1 MEISFLT
8 VSHSLG
14 AAAYLL
20 LSIYIASRH
29 LRRATDRALFV
40 ASLSSTVWLAAL
52 ALQGFEVDIP
62 FYVRYTFE
70 LIRNTA
76 WFGVLYALLGIQF
89 IPGKSLGKHHF
100 YTTVGILILLA
111 LMLSITMYQ
120 GISNNQLI
128 SGYTTLILQ
137 VSISVVGLLLLEQV
151 WQNASI
157 FNRAGIK
164 YLTIGMASLFFY
176 DFLMYSDALLFQ
188 EMSTA
193 LWDSRGAINT
203 LAAPLIALMMIN
215 SRKQPLSMH
224 VSRQMIFHST
234 TLIIAGIYLLII
246 SAGGYYISIFGGS
259 LGQALRVLFIFAGIL
274 VLVIL
279 LSSPITRA
287 KIMVFISKNFF
298 DYKYD
303 YRDEWIKSTDA
314 LTNTHSKIN
323 TTEHHKL
330 PTEIIKILS
339 DLVGSRAGV
348 IWGKDEDGEFV
359 LRGELELKNQTK
371 IETIESNSDLIN
383 YFKNNEWVINIDEYM
398 LDPTK
403 YDLIEIPDD
412 ILKQEQPWLLIP
424 LGIRDN
430 LIGIVLLCEPIASL
444 DLNWENYDLL
454 KIVSQQACSYLEQA
468 DSQERLGAARQFEAV
483 NQTSAFLVHDIKTII
498 AQLSLLVKNAE
509 RHKTNPAFIEDMIRT
524 TSHTVEK
531 MEHLLQQIHSPTQ
544 DDTTEVVALSPILLE
559 VYESHKNSTPIPSL
573 ECPEKELRI
582 HANKEQLKSAIAH
595 IVQNALDATPKDGEI
610 SIATKL
616 APGYIFIFIQDS
628 GCGMNNDFINNLLF
642 KPFKSTK
649 GLTGMG
655 IGVYQSREYL
665 RRIGGS
671 ISVTSQLEI
680 GTCFTLKIPV
690 LGK

>member
-1 MEISFLT
+1 MEIDFLT

-14 AAAYLL
+14 AIAYLI
-20 LSIYIASRH
+20 LSIYIATRH
-29 LRRATDRALFV
+29 LRRATDRTLFV
-40 ASLSSTVWLAAL
+40 ASLSSAIWLALL
-52 ALQGFEVDIP
+52 ALQGFEVNIP
-62 FYVRYTFE
+62 FYIRYTFE

-89 IPGKSLGKHHF
+89 IPGKLIGKHRL
-100 YTTVGILILLA
+100 YSTAGILILLA
-111 LMLSITMYQ
+111 FMLTVTIYQ
-120 GISNNQLI
+120 GITNHQIL

-137 VSISVVGLLLLEQV
+137 VSISVIGLLLLEQV
-151 WQNASI
+151 WQNSSI
-157 FNRAGIK
+157 LSRSGIK
-164 YLTIGMASLFFY
+164 YLTIAMASLFFY
-176 DFLMYSDALLFQ
+176 DFFMYSDALLFQ
-188 EMSTA
+188 KMSTP
-193 LWDSRGAINT
+193 LWESRGAINT
-203 LAAPLIALMMIN
+203 LAAPLIAMTMFN
-215 SRKQPLSMH
+215 SRKQPIGMH

-259 LGQALRVLFIFAGIL
+259 WGEALRVLFIFLGIL
-274 VLVIL
+274 ILVIL
-279 LSSPITRA
+279 VSSPIVRA

-314 LTNTHSKIN
+314 LTNTHSQKN
-323 TTEHHKL
+323 AKEQNEL
-330 PTEIIKILS
+330 PTKIIKILG
-339 DLVGSRAGV
+339 DLVGSRSGA
-348 IWGKDEDGEFV
+348 IWGKDEDDHFV
-359 LRGELELKNQTK
+359 LRGKLALKDQK
-371 IETIESNSDLIN
+371 FHTIESNSDLSA
-383 YFKNNEWVINIDEYM
+383 YFKNNEWVINLDEYM

-412 ILKQEQPWLLIP
+412 ILTQEQPWLLIP
-424 LGIRDN
+424 LGMSNNIV
-430 LIGIVLLCEPIASL
+430 GIVLLCEPIASL
-444 DLNWENYDLL
+444 DLNWENYDLI
-454 KIVSQQACSYLEQA
+454 KIVSQQACSYLEQS

-509 RHKTNPAFIEDMIRT
+509 RHKTNPEFIEDMIRT

-531 MEHLLQQIHSPTQ
+531 MEHLLNQIHNPTQ
-544 DDTTEVVALSPILLE
+544 DDTTEIVELGPILLE
-559 VYESHKNSTPIPSL
+559 VYESHKNSKPIPSL
-573 ECPEKELRI
+573 EYPEKVIRI
-582 HANKEQLKSAIAH
+582 NANKEQLKSVIVH

-610 SIATKL
+610 SITSKL
-616 APGYIFIFIQDS
+616 APGYIFIFIQDN
-628 GCGMNNDFINNLLF
+628 GYGMNDDFINNLLF

>member
-1 MEISFLT
+1 MNINFLT

-14 AAAYLL
+14 AIAYLL
-20 LSIYIASRH
+20 LSAYIATRH
-29 LRRATDRALFV
+29 LRRTTDRTLFV
-40 ASLSSTVWLAAL
+40 ASLSSAVWLAIL
-52 ALQGFEVDIP
+52 TLQGFDVNVP

-89 IPGKSLGKHHF
+89 IPGKLIGKHRL
-100 YTTVGILILLA
+100 YSTIAILL
-111 LMLSITMYQ
+111 LLTFMLAVTIYQ
-120 GISNNQLI
+120 GISDHEIL
-128 SGYTTLILQ
+128 SGYTTLIIQ

-151 WQNASI
+151 WQNSSI
-157 FNRAGIK
+157 LSRSGIK
-164 YLTIGMASLFFY
+164 FLTIAMASLFFY

-188 EMSTA
+188 KMSTA

-203 LAAPLIALMMIN
+203 LAVPLIALTMFN
-215 SRKQPLSMH
+215 SRKQPIGMH

-234 TLIIAGIYLLII
+234 TLIFAGIYLLII

-259 LGQALRVLFIFAGIL
+259 WGEALRVLFIFLAIL
-274 VLVIL
+274 ILVIL
-279 LSSPITRA
+279 VSSPIIRA

-303 YRDEWIKSTDA
+303 YRDEWIKSTNA
-314 LTNTHSKIN
+314 LTNTHSKQIPN
-323 TTEHHKL
+323 EQSIL
-330 PTEIIKILS
+330 PTEIIKILG
-339 DLVGSRAGV
+339 DLVGSRSGA
-348 IWGKDEDGEFV
+348 IWGKNDDNHFI
-359 LRGELELKNQTK
+359 LRGQLNLKDQRFQ
-371 IETIESNSDLIN
+371 TIESNSDLIT
-383 YFKNNEWVINIDEYM
+383 YFKNNDWIINLDEYM

-403 YDLIEIPDD
+403 YNLIEIPDD
-412 ILKQEQPWLLIP
+412 IIQQEQPWLLIP
-424 LGIRDN
+424 LGTSNNIV
-430 LIGIVLLCEPIASL
+430 GIALLCNPIASL

-498 AQLSLLVKNAE
+498 AQLSLLVKNAA
-509 RHKTNPAFIEDMIRT
+509 RHKTNPEFIEDMIRT

-531 MEHLLQQIHSPTQ
+531 MEHLLQQLHNPTQ
-544 DDTTEVVALSPILLE
+544 DDTTEVVELSPILLD

-573 ECPEKELRI
+573 EYPDKDLRI
-582 HANKEQLKSAIAH
+582 NANKEQLKSVIVH
-595 IVQNALDATPKDGEI
+595 IVQNALDATPKEGEI
-610 SIATKL
+610 SISTKL
-616 APGYIFIFIQDS
+616 APGYVFIFIQDN
-628 GCGMNNDFINNLLF
+628 GCGMSDDFVNNLLF

-665 RRIGGS
+665 RRIGGA
-671 ISVTSQLEI
+671 ISVTSQLGV
-680 GTCFTLKIPV
+680 GTCFTLKIPI

>member
-1 MEISFLT
+1 MEINFLT

-20 LSIYIASRH
+20 LSIYIASQH
-29 LRRATDRALFV
+29 LRRATDRTLFV
-40 ASLSSTVWLAAL
+40 ASLLSAVWLAVL
-52 ALQGFEVDIP
+52 ALQGFDVNVP

-89 IPGKSLGKHHF
+89 IPGKSIGKHRL
-100 YTTVGILILLA
+100 YSTAGILVLLA
-111 LMLSITMYQ
+111 FMLAITIYQ
-120 GISNNQLI
+120 GVTANQLI

-157 FNRAGIK
+157 FSRSGIK
-164 YLTIGMASLFFY
+164 YLTIAMASLFFY

-188 EMSTA
+188 QMSTA

-203 LAAPLIALMMIN
+203 LAAPLIALTMIN
-215 SRKQPLSMH
+215 SRKQPIGMH

-259 LGQALRVLFIFAGIL
+259 WGEALRVLFIFLGIL
-274 VLVIL
+274 ILVIL
-279 LSSPITRA
+279 VSSPIIRA

-323 TTEHHKL
+323 VTEQNEL
-330 PTEIIKILS
+330 PTEIIKILG
-339 DLVGSRAGV
+339 DLVGSRSGA
-348 IWGKDEDGEFV
+348 IWGKDEDGHFV
-359 LRGELELKNQTK
+359 LRGKLDLKSKKFQA
-371 IETIESNSDLIN
+371 IESNSDLIN
-383 YFKNNEWVINIDEYM
+383 YFKNNEWVINLDEYM

-424 LGIRDN
+424 LGMSNNIV
-430 LIGIVLLCEPIASL
+430 GIVLLCEPIASL

-468 DSQERLGAARQFEAV
+468 NSQERLGAARQFEAV

-509 RHKTNPAFIEDMIRT
+509 RHKTNPEFIEDMIRT

-531 MEHLLQQIHSPTQ
+531 MDHLLHQIHNPTQ
-544 DDTTEVVALSPILLE
+544 DETTEVIELSPILLE
-559 VYESHKNSTPIPSL
+559 VYESHKNSIPIPSL
-573 ECPEKELRI
+573 EYPEKELKI
-582 HANKEQLKSAIAH
+582 HANKEQLKSVIGH

-610 SIATKL
+610 SITTKL
-616 APGYIFIFIQDS
+616 APGYIFIFVQDS
-628 GCGMNNDFINNLLF
+628 GCGMSDDFVNNLLF

-655 IGVYQSREYL
+655 IGAYQSREYL
-665 RRIGGS
+665 RRIGGA

-680 GTCFTLKIPV
+680 GTCFTLKIPI

>member
-1 MEISFLT
+1 MEINFLT

-14 AAAYLL
+14 AIAYLI
-20 LSIYIASRH
+20 LSIYIATRH
-29 LRRATDRALFV
+29 LRRATDRTLFV
-40 ASLSSTVWLAAL
+40 ASLSSAIWLALL
-52 ALQGFEVDIP
+52 ALQGFEVNIP
-62 FYVRYTFE
+62 FYIRYTFE

-89 IPGKSLGKHHF
+89 IPGKLIGKHRL
-100 YTTVGILILLA
+100 YSTAGILILLA
-111 LMLSITMYQ
+111 FMLTVTIYQ
-120 GISNNQLI
+120 GITNHQIL

-137 VSISVVGLLLLEQV
+137 VSISVIGLLLLEQV
-151 WQNASI
+151 WQNSSI
-157 FNRAGIK
+157 LSRSGIK
-164 YLTIGMASLFFY
+164 YLTIAMASLFFY
-176 DFLMYSDALLFQ
+176 DFFMYSDALLFQ
-188 EMSTA
+188 KMSTP
-193 LWDSRGAINT
+193 LWESRGAINT
-203 LAAPLIALMMIN
+203 LAAPLIAMTMFN
-215 SRKQPLSMH
+215 SRKQPIGMH

-259 LGQALRVLFIFAGIL
+259 WGEALRVLFIFLGIL
-274 VLVIL
+274 ILVIL
-279 LSSPITRA
+279 VSSPIVRA

-314 LTNTHSKIN
+314 LTNTHSQKN
-323 TTEHHKL
+323 AKEQNEL
-330 PTEIIKILS
+330 PTKIIKILG
-339 DLVGSRAGV
+339 DLVGSRSGA
-348 IWGKDEDGEFV
+348 IWGKDEDDHFV
-359 LRGELELKNQTK
+359 LRGKLALKDQK
-371 IETIESNSDLIN
+371 FHTIESNSDLSA
-383 YFKNNEWVINIDEYM
+383 YFKNNEWVINLDEYM

-412 ILKQEQPWLLIP
+412 ILTQEQPWLLIP
-424 LGIRDN
+424 LGMSNNIV
-430 LIGIVLLCEPIASL
+430 GIVLLCEPIASL
-444 DLNWENYDLL
+444 DLNWENYDLI
-454 KIVSQQACSYLEQA
+454 KIVSQQACSYLEQS

-509 RHKTNPAFIEDMIRT
+509 RHKTNPEFIEDMIRT

-531 MEHLLQQIHSPTQ
+531 MEHLLNQIHNPTQ
-544 DDTTEVVALSPILLE
+544 DDTTEIVELGPILLE
-559 VYESHKNSTPIPSL
+559 VYESHKNSKPIPSL
-573 ECPEKELRI
+573 EYPEKVIRI
-582 HANKEQLKSAIAH
+582 NANKEQLKSVIVH

-610 SIATKL
+610 SITSKL
-616 APGYIFIFIQDS
+616 APGYIFIFIQDN
-628 GCGMNNDFINNLLF
+628 GYGMNDDFINNLLF

>member
-1 MEISFLT
+1 MEINFLT

-14 AAAYLL
+14 AASYFL

-29 LRRATDRALFV
+29 LRRATDRTLFV
-40 ASLSSTVWLAAL
+40 ASLSSAIWLTVL
-52 ALQGFEVDIP
+52 ALPGLEINVP
-62 FYVRYTFE
+62 FYIRYTFE

-89 IPGKSLGKHHF
+89 IPGKSLGKHRF

-111 LMLSITMYQ
+111 FMLSITLYQ
-120 GISNNQLI
+120 GITNNHFI

-157 FNRAGIK
+157 FSRSGIK
-164 YLTIGMASLFFY
+164 YLTIAMASLFFY

-188 EMSTA
+188 QMSTV

-203 LAAPLIALMMIN
+203 LAAPLIALTMIN
-215 SRKQPLSMH
+215 SRKQPLGMH

-246 SAGGYYISIFGGS
+246 SAGGYYISIFGGTW
-259 LGQALRVLFIFAGIL
+259 GEAFRVLFIFVGIL
-274 VLVIL
+274 ALVTL
-279 LSSPITRA
+279 VSSPIIRA

-323 TTEHHKL
+323 ETEHNEL
-330 PTEIIKILS
+330 PAEIIKILG
-339 DLVGSRAGV
+339 DLVGSRSGA
-348 IWGKDEDGEFV
+348 IWGKDEDGHFV
-359 LRGELELKNQTK
+359 LRGKLDLKDPR
-371 IETIESNSDLIN
+371 IDTIESNSDLIT
-383 YFKNNEWVINIDEYM
+383 YFKKNEWVINLDEYM

-403 YDLIEIPDD
+403 YDLIEIPSD
-412 ILKQEQPWLLIP
+412 ILNQEQPWLLIP
-424 LGIRDN
+424 LGMSDN
-430 LIGIVLLCEPIASL
+430 LAGIVLLSNPIASL

-454 KIVSQQACSYLEQA
+454 KIVSQQACSYLEQS

-509 RHKTNPAFIEDMIRT
+509 RHKTNPEFIEDMIRT
-524 TSHTVEK
+524 TNHTVEK
-531 MEHLLQQIHSPTQ
+531 MEHLLHQIHSPTQ

-559 VYESHKNSTPIPSL
+559 VYESHKNAQPIPSL
-573 ECPEKELRI
+573 EFPEKELRI
-582 HANKEQLKSAIAH
+582 QGNKEQLKSVIGH
-595 IVQNALDATPKDGEI
+595 IVQNALDATAKDGEI

-616 APGYIFIFIQDS
+616 APGYIFIFIQDN
-628 GCGMNNDFINNLLF
+628 GCGMSDDFVNNLLF

-671 ISVTSQLEI
+671 ISVTSQLDI

>member
-1 MEISFLT
+1 MEINFLT

-20 LSIYIASRH
+20 LSIYIASQH
-29 LRRATDRALFV
+29 LRRATDRTLFV
-40 ASLSSTVWLAAL
+40 ASLLSAVWLAVL
-52 ALQGFEVDIP
+52 ALQGFDVNVP

-89 IPGKSLGKHHF
+89 IPGKSIGKHRL
-100 YTTVGILILLA
+100 YSTAGILILLA
-111 LMLSITMYQ
+111 FMLAITIYQ
-120 GISNNQLI
+120 GVTSNQFI

-157 FNRAGIK
+157 FSRSGIK
-164 YLTIGMASLFFY
+164 YLTIAMASLFFY

-188 EMSTA
+188 QMSTA

-203 LAAPLIALMMIN
+203 LAAPLIALTMIN
-215 SRKQPLSMH
+215 SRKQPIGMH

-259 LGQALRVLFIFAGIL
+259 WGEALRVLFIFLGIL
-274 VLVIL
+274 ILVIL
-279 LSSPITRA
+279 VSSPIIRA

-323 TTEHHKL
+323 VTEQNEL
-330 PTEIIKILS
+330 PTEIIKILG
-339 DLVGSRAGV
+339 DLVGSRSGA
-348 IWGKDEDGEFV
+348 IWGKDEDGHFV
-359 LRGELELKNQTK
+359 LRGKLDLKSKKFQA
-371 IETIESNSDLIN
+371 IESNSDLIN
-383 YFKNNEWVINIDEYM
+383 YFKNNEWVINLDEYM

-424 LGIRDN
+424 LGVSNNIV
-430 LIGIVLLCEPIASL
+430 GIVLLCEPIASL

-468 DSQERLGAARQFEAV
+468 NSQERLGAARQFEAV

-509 RHKTNPAFIEDMIRT
+509 RHKTNPEFIEDMIRT

-531 MEHLLQQIHSPTQ
+531 MEHLLHQIHNPTQ
-544 DDTTEVVALSPILLE
+544 DETTEIVALSPILLE
-559 VYESHKNSTPIPSL
+559 VYESHKNSNPIPSL
-573 ECPEKELRI
+573 EYPEKELQI
-582 HANKEQLKSAIAH
+582 HANKEQLKSVIGH

-610 SIATKL
+610 SITTKL
-616 APGYIFIFIQDS
+616 APGYIFIFVQDS
-628 GCGMNNDFINNLLF
+628 GCGMSDDFVNNLLF

-655 IGVYQSREYL
+655 IGAYQSREYL
-665 RRIGGS
+665 RRIGGA

-680 GTCFTLKIPV
+680 GTCFTLKIPI

>member
-1 MEISFLT
+1 MEFNFLT
-8 VSHSLG
+8 LSHSVG
-14 AAAYLL
+14 AIAYLL
-20 LSIYIASRH
+20 LSLYIASKH
-29 LRRATDRALFV
+29 LRRATDRTLFV
-40 ASLSSTVWLAAL
+40 ASLCSATWLTVL
-52 ALQGFEVDIP
+52 ALQGSDIAVP
-62 FYVRYTFE
+62 FYIRYTFE
-70 LIRNTA
+70 LVRNAA

-89 IPGKSLGKHHF
+89 IPKKALGKHR
-100 YTTVGILILLA
+100 YYITISILALLA
-111 LMLSITMYQ
+111 FMLTITMYQ
-120 GISNNQLI
+120 GISEHQII
-128 SGYTTLILQ
+128 SGYNILILQ
-137 VSISVVGLLLLEQV
+137 VSVSVVGLLLLEQV
-151 WQNASI
+151 WQNANMFS
-157 FNRAGIK
+157 RSGIK
-164 YLTIGMASLFFY
+164 YLTIAMASLFFY

-188 EMSTA
+188 EMSSA

-203 LAAPLIALMMIN
+203 LAAPLIAITMVN
-215 SRKQPLSMH
+215 SRKQPIGMH

-259 LGQALRVLFIFAGIL
+259 WGEALRVIFIFMGVVLL
-274 VLVIL
+274 VTLI
-279 LSSPITRA
+279 SSPIIRA
-287 KIMVFISKNFF
+287 RIMVFISKNFF

-314 LTNTHSKIN
+314 LTNTHSKVN
-323 TTEHHKL
+323 TAEQNEL
-330 PTEIIKILS
+330 PTEIIKILG
-339 DLVGSRAGV
+339 DLVGSHSGA
-348 IWGKDEDGEFV
+348 IWSRDEDGHFV
-359 LRGELELKNQTK
+359 LRGKLALNEQKL
-371 IETIESNSDLIN
+371 ETIEANSDLAN
-383 YFKNNEWVINIDEYM
+383 YFKNNEWVINLKEYM

-412 ILKQEQPWLLIP
+412 ILLQKEPWLLIP
-424 LGIRDN
+424 LGLGDN
-430 LIGIVLLCEPIASL
+430 IIGIVLLSDPIASL

-454 KIVSQQACSYLEQA
+454 KIVSQQACSYLEQS
-468 DSQERLGAARQFEAV
+468 DSQERLGAAKQFEAV

-509 RHKTNPAFIEDMIRT
+509 RHKTNPDFIEDMIRT

-544 DDTTEVVALSPILLE
+544 DDSTEIVELTPILLE
-559 VYESHKNSTPIPSL
+559 VYDSHKNSRPEPSL
-573 ECPEKELRI
+573 ELPEKDLRI
-582 HANKEQLKSAIAH
+582 QANKDQLKSVVGH
-595 IVQNALDATPKDGEI
+595 IVQNAIDATPKEGEI

-628 GCGMNNDFINNLLF
+628 GCGMSDDFINNLLF

-671 ISVTSQLEI
+671 ISVTSQLDI

-690 LGK
+690 LSN

>member
-1 MEISFLT
+1 MEINFLT

-20 LSIYIASRH
+20 LSIYIASQH
-29 LRRATDRALFV
+29 LRRATDRTLFV
-40 ASLSSTVWLAAL
+40 ASLLSAVWLAVL
-52 ALQGFEVDIP
+52 ALQGFDVNVP

-89 IPGKSLGKHHF
+89 IPGKSIGKHRL
-100 YTTVGILILLA
+100 YSTAGILILLA
-111 LMLSITMYQ
+111 FMLAITIYQ
-120 GISNNQLI
+120 GVTSNQFI

-157 FNRAGIK
+157 FSRSGIK
-164 YLTIGMASLFFY
+164 YLTIAMASLFFY

-188 EMSTA
+188 QMSTA

-203 LAAPLIALMMIN
+203 LAAPLIALTMIN
-215 SRKQPLSMH
+215 SRKQPIGMH

-259 LGQALRVLFIFAGIL
+259 WGEALRVLFIFLGIL
-274 VLVIL
+274 ILVIL
-279 LSSPITRA
+279 VSSPIIRA

-323 TTEHHKL
+323 VTEQNEL
-330 PTEIIKILS
+330 PTEIIKILG
-339 DLVGSRAGV
+339 DLVGSRSGA
-348 IWGKDEDGEFV
+348 IWGRDEDGHFV
-359 LRGELELKNQTK
+359 SRGKLDLKNK
-371 IETIESNSDLIN
+371 KFEAIESNSDLIN
-383 YFKNNEWVINIDEYM
+383 YFKNNEWVINLDEYM

-424 LGIRDN
+424 LGVSNNIV
-430 LIGIVLLCEPIASL
+430 GIVLLCEPIASL

-468 DSQERLGAARQFEAV
+468 NSQERLGAARQFEAV

-509 RHKTNPAFIEDMIRT
+509 RHKTNPEFIEDMIRT

-531 MEHLLQQIHSPTQ
+531 MEHLLHQIHNPTQ
-544 DDTTEVVALSPILLE
+544 DETTEIVALSPILLE
-559 VYESHKNSTPIPSL
+559 VYESHKNSNPIPSL
-573 ECPEKELRI
+573 EYPEKELQI
-582 HANKEQLKSAIAH
+582 HANKEQLKSVIGH

-610 SIATKL
+610 SITTKL
-616 APGYIFIFIQDS
+616 APGYIFIFVQDS
-628 GCGMNNDFINNLLF
+628 GCGMSDDFVNNLLF

-655 IGVYQSREYL
+655 IGAYQSREYL
-665 RRIGGS
+665 RRIGGA

-680 GTCFTLKIPV
+680 GTCFTLKIPI

>member
-1 MEISFLT
+1 MEISFLA
-8 VSHSLG
+8 VSHSIG
-14 AAAYLL
+14 AIAYLL
-20 LSIYIASRH
+20 LSIYIATQH
-29 LRRATDRALFV
+29 LRRATDRTLFV
-40 ASLSSTVWLAAL
+40 ATLSSSVWLTVL
-52 ALQGFEVDIP
+52 ALQGFEIDVP
-62 FYVRYTFE
+62 FYIRYTLE
-70 LIRNTA
+70 LVRNTA
-76 WFGVLYALLGIQF
+76 WFGVLYALLGIKFFPGQF
-89 IPGKSLGKHHF
+89 IGKHRL
-100 YTTVGILILLA
+100 YSTAGILILLA
-111 LMLSITMYQ
+111 CMLAITIYQ
-120 GISNNQLI
+120 GVSGHQLL

-157 FNRAGIK
+157 FSRSGIK
-164 YLTIGMASLFFY
+164 YITIAMASLFFY

-188 EMSTA
+188 KMSIA
-193 LWDSRGAINT
+193 LWDTRGAINT
-203 LAAPLIALMMIN
+203 LAVPLIALTMVK
-215 SRKQPLSMH
+215 SRKQPIGMH

-259 LGQALRVLFIFAGIL
+259 WGEALRVLFIFLGIL
-274 VLVIL
+274 ALIIL
-279 LSSPITRA
+279 ISSPIVRA

-314 LTNTHSKIN
+314 LTNTHSKMN
-323 TTEHHKL
+323 PPEQNNL
-330 PTEIIKILS
+330 PAEIIKILG
-339 DLVGSRAGV
+339 DLVGSRSGA
-348 IWGKDEDGEFV
+348 IWGKDEDGHFV
-359 LRGELELKNQTK
+359 LRGKLAIKDQKFNA
-371 IETIESNSDLIN
+371 IEANSDLIN
-383 YFKNNEWVINIDEYM
+383 YFKHNEWVINLDEYM

-412 ILKQEQPWLLIP
+412 ILSQEQPWLLIP
-424 LGIRDN
+424 LGMRNN
-430 LIGIVLLCEPIASL
+430 LVGIVLLCDPISSL

-454 KIVSQQACSYLEQA
+454 KIVSQQACSYLEQS
-468 DSQERLGAARQFEAV
+468 DSQERLGAAKQFEAV

-509 RHKTNPAFIEDMIRT
+509 KHKTNPAFIEDMIRT

-531 MEHLLQQIHSPTQ
+531 MEHLLHQLHNPTQ
-544 DDTTEVVALSPILLE
+544 DETTDVVELSPILLE
-559 VYESHKNSTPIPSL
+559 VYESHRNSSPVPSL

-582 HANKEQLKSAIAH
+582 HANKDQLKSVIVH

-610 SIATKL
+610 SITTKL
-616 APGYIFIFIQDS
+616 APGYVFIFIQDS
-628 GCGMNNDFINNLLF
+628 GCGMSEDFVNNMLF

-655 IGVYQSREYL
+655 IGAYQSREYL
-665 RRIGGS
+665 RRIGGA
-671 ISVTSQLEI
+671 ISVTSQLEV

>member
-1 MEISFLT
+1 MEINFLT

-14 AAAYLL
+14 AIAYFI
-20 LSIYIASRH
+20 LSIYIATRH
-29 LRRATDRALFV
+29 LRRATDRTLFV
-40 ASLSSTVWLAAL
+40 ASLSSAIWLALL
-52 ALQGFEVDIP
+52 ALQGFEVNIP
-62 FYVRYTFE
+62 FYIRYTFE

-89 IPGKSLGKHHF
+89 IPGKLIGKHRL
-100 YTTVGILILLA
+100 YSTAGILILLA
-111 LMLSITMYQ
+111 FMLTVTIYQ
-120 GISNNQLI
+120 GITNHQIL

-137 VSISVVGLLLLEQV
+137 VSISVIGLLLLEQV
-151 WQNASI
+151 WQNSSI
-157 FNRAGIK
+157 LSRSGIK
-164 YLTIGMASLFFY
+164 YLTIAMASLFFY
-176 DFLMYSDALLFQ
+176 DFFMYSDALLFQ
-188 EMSTA
+188 KMSTP
-193 LWDSRGAINT
+193 LWESRGAINT
-203 LAAPLIALMMIN
+203 LAAPLIAMTMFN
-215 SRKQPLSMH
+215 SRKQPIGMH

-259 LGQALRVLFIFAGIL
+259 WGEALRVLFIFLGIL
-274 VLVIL
+274 ILVIL
-279 LSSPITRA
+279 VSSPIVRA

-314 LTNTHSKIN
+314 LTNTHSQKN
-323 TTEHHKL
+323 AKEQNEL
-330 PTEIIKILS
+330 PTKIIKILG
-339 DLVGSRAGV
+339 DLVGSRSGA
-348 IWGKDEDGEFV
+348 IWGKDEDDHFV
-359 LRGELELKNQTK
+359 LRGKLALKDQK
-371 IETIESNSDLIN
+371 FHTIESNSDLSA
-383 YFKNNEWVINIDEYM
+383 YFKNNEWVINLDEYM

-412 ILKQEQPWLLIP
+412 ILTQEQPWLLIP
-424 LGIRDN
+424 LGMSNNIV
-430 LIGIVLLCEPIASL
+430 GIVLLCEPIASL
-444 DLNWENYDLL
+444 DLNWENYDLI
-454 KIVSQQACSYLEQA
+454 KIVSQQACSYLEQS

-509 RHKTNPAFIEDMIRT
+509 RHKTNPEFIEDMIRT

-531 MEHLLQQIHSPTQ
+531 MEHLLNQIHNPTQ
-544 DDTTEVVALSPILLE
+544 DDTTEIVELGPILLE
-559 VYESHKNSTPIPSL
+559 VYESHKNSKPIPSL
-573 ECPEKELRI
+573 EYPEKVIRI
-582 HANKEQLKSAIAH
+582 NANKEQLKSVIVH

-610 SIATKL
+610 SITSKL
-616 APGYIFIFIQDS
+616 APGYIFIFIQDN
-628 GCGMNNDFINNLLF
+628 GYGMNDDFINNLLF